1 MKKEEPTVL
10 AGAPEQNTEPAAA
23 EALPAE
29 AEPVWDPADA
39 AETDGPADAEQ
50 TDVPADA
57 AEDVAE
63 ADAAENDACLGDAGQ
78 PDAPG
83 FGQTGDAAEAEEA
96 ALERALDAAMME
108 AGTDPE
114 DDGNLDLSGDFSN
127 RERSGFDIKKLL
139 IPLFALVAVGLI
151 VWAVLRSGGTE
162 GHLVISEVVT
172 SNQSILTDEALG
184 TPDFVE
190 LYNSG
195 TTDINVSGYGLSDS
209 MKHCYRYRLP
219 DVTIPA
225 GGYLLIYFTGGT
237 EEADSSP
244 YCTGFGLSRD
254 GETVVLVD
262 AHYGLLSQLDVPA
275 LEPDAAY
282 ALRADGTYGITYT
295 PTPGAANIVPD
306 AE

>member
-1 MKKEEPTVL
+1 MTTDEPAAL
-10 AGAPEQNTEPAAA
+10 AGVPEPNTEPADAALSAETAQA
-23 EALPAE
+23 EASASAE
-29 AEPVWDPADA
+29 QP
-39 AETDGPADAEQ
+39 DGPDFAQA
-50 TDVPADA
+50 
-57 AEDVAE
+57 
-63 ADAAENDACLGDAGQ
+63 
-78 PDAPG
+78 
-83 FGQTGDAAEAEEA
+83 GDAAEAEDEE
-96 ALERALDAAMME
+96 LERALDAAMVE
-108 AGTDPE
+108 AGTEAE
-114 DDGNLDLSGDFSN
+114 DDGNLDLSGDFSS

-139 IPLFALVAVGLI
+139 IPLFALIVVGI
-151 VWAVLRSGGTE
+151 VVWAVLRSGGTE

-172 SNQSILTDEALG
+172 SNQSVLKDEALG

-195 TTDINVSGYGLSDS
+195 STDLNVSGYGLSDS

-262 AHYGLLSQLDVPA
+262 AHYGLLSQVDVPA